1 MSRRL
6 RPLSIRTRL
15 TLWYTSVLLS
25 ILLVISTVS
34 YSILAWNLEQ
44 EMDASLLTVAHVL
57 RDTGEADAEGRGG
70 PEAALRDILGPEF
83 YDKFFQLV
91 DPQGALGYRSSQ
103 LRNSELP
110 LSARARDAARHGRP
124 TFETVTVAGGRS
136 VRMVTLPVTRDG
148 QLTQLVQVGIDR
160 HRTERTLSRYVRT
173 LVVLVPI
180 GVALAA
186 IGGALSARVALAPV
200 NAISRAARRIT
211 AQGLARRIRRRGT
224 DDELDQLSDT
234 LNAMLARLEDAFSEM
249 RRFTADAAHELR
261 SPLTALKGGLE
272 VALRTERTPEEYRQ
286 ALASALEDVE
296 RLIQLAE
303 DLLLLSRSR
312 AGPGAEGAGAR
323 VELGSLVLDVFDVGL
338 RLAAGRGVSIR
349 AGEITPLVAH
359 GDALG
364 LRRALTN
371 LVDNAVKYTPAGGTV
386 EVSLQKDG
394 EHATITVED
403 TGPGVDPPDAE
414 RIFQPFVRL
423 DAARARDTGGAGL
436 GLTIARAI
444 AFAHGGTLTLEPR
457 PDATGSRFVMRLPL
471 E

>member
-1 MSRRL
+1 VSLM

-25 ILLVISTVS
+25 ILLVISAVS

-44 EMDASLLTVAHVL
+44 ELDASLLTVAHVL

-110 LSARARDAARHGRP
+110 LTARAREAARRGRP
-124 TFETVTVAGGRS
+124 TFETVTVADGRT

-148 QLTQLVQVGIDR
+148 QLAQLVQVGIDR
-160 HRTERTLSRYVRT
+160 HRTERTLSRYIRT

-200 NAISRAARRIT
+200 DAISRAARRIT

-234 LNAMLARLEDAFSEM
+234 LNAMLARLEGAFTEM
-249 RRFTADAAHELR
+249 HRFTADAAHELR

-286 ALASALEDVE
+286 ALRSALEDVE

-312 AGPGAEGAGAR
+312 AGPEGAADR
-323 VELGSLVLDVFDVGL
+323 VELGPLVLDVFDVGL
-338 RLAAGRGVSIR
+338 RLAAGRSVSIR
-349 AGEITPLVAH
+349 AGEITPLVAR

-386 EVSLQKDG
+386 EVSLAKDG
-394 EHATITVED
+394 EHAAITVED
-403 TGPGVDPPDAE
+403 TGPGVDPADAE

-457 PDATGSRFVMRLPL
+457 PTGPGSRVVMRLPL